1 MHGVLEET
9 LIFKTS
15 DFVQF
20 PKSSQYSPFPKKPLV
35 MTTSSLLKKCVDSM
49 DISWKFH
56 DIPAT
61 RCQGLIHFSLWN
73 PHFLQQLV
81 VLKEVFLCV
90 GL

>member
-35 MTTSSLLKKCVDSM
+35 MTTSSLLKKM
-49 DISWKFH
+49 RGFH
-56 DIPAT
+56 GHFMEIP
-61 RCQGLIHFSLWN
+61 
-73 PHFLQQLV
+73 
-81 VLKEVFLCV
+81 
-90 GL
+90 